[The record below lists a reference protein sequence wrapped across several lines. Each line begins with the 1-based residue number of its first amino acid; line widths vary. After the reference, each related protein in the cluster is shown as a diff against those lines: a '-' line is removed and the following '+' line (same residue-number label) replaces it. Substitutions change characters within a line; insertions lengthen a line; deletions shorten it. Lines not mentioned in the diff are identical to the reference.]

1 MGVLAAIV
9 LPLFNI
15 PLMTRMRRRKSSS
28 DISLIWAIGVFSCVV
43 IMLPA
48 AILSKDL
55 VFKLF
60 AVMNVILFS
69 GVVYHVLKYRKNPAH
84 PKKP

>member
-1 MGVLAAIV
+1 MITILGVLAAIV

-15 PLMTRMRRRKSSS
+15 SLMLRIRRRKSSN
-28 DISLIWAIGVFSCVV
+28 DISIVWAIGVFSCVLL
-43 IMLPA
+43 MLPS

-69 GVVYHVLKYRKNPAH
+69 GVVYHVLKYRK
-84 PKKP
+84 

>member
-1 MGVLAAIV
+1 MGMLAAIV

-15 PLMTRMRRRKSSS
+15 SLMMRMRRRKSSS
-28 DISLIWAIGVFSCVV
+28 DISLVWTIGVFSCVV
-43 IMLPA
+43 IMLPS

-69 GVVYHVLKYRKNPAH
+69 GVVYHVLKYRK
-84 PKKP
+84 

>member
-1 MGVLAAIV
+1 MITILGVLAAIV

-15 PLMTRMRRRKSSS
+15 SLMLRIRRRKSSN
-28 DISLIWAIGVFSCVV
+28 DISIVWAIGVFSCVLL
-43 IMLPA
+43 MLPS

-60 AVMNVILFS
+60 EVMNVILFS
-69 GVVYHVLKYRKNPAH
+69 GVVYHVLKYRK
-84 PKKP
+84 

>member
-1 MGVLAAIV
+1 MITILGMLAAIV

-15 PLMTRMRRRKSSS
+15 PLMMRMRRRKSSS
-28 DISLIWAIGVFSCVV
+28 DISLVWTIGVFSCVV
-43 IMLPA
+43 IMLPS

-60 AVMNVILFS
+60 AIMNVIFFS
-69 GVVYHVLKYRKNPAH
+69 GVVYHVVKYRK
-84 PKKP
+84 

>member
-1 MGVLAAIV
+1 MIILGMLAAIV

-15 PLMTRMRRRKSSS
+15 PLMIKMRRRKSSS
-28 DISLIWAIGVFSCVV
+28 DISLVWTIGVFSCVLL
-43 IMLPA
+43 MLPA

-69 GVVYHVLKYRKNPAH
+69 GVVYHVLKYRK
-84 PKKP
+84 

>member
-15 PLMTRMRRRKSSS
+15 SLMLRIRRRKSSN
-28 DISLIWAIGVFSCVV
+28 DISIVWAIGVFSCVLL
-43 IMLPA
+43 MLPS

-60 AVMNVILFS
+60 EVMNVILFS
-69 GVVYHVLKYRKNPAH
+69 GVVYHVLKYRK
-84 PKKP
+84 

>member
-1 MGVLAAIV
+1 MITILGVLAAIV

-28 DISLIWAIGVFSCVV
+28 DISLIWTIGVFSCVV
-43 IMLPA
+43 IMLPS

-60 AVMNVILFS
+60 EVMNVILFS
-69 GVVYHVLKYRKNPAH
+69 GVVYHVLKYRK
-84 PKKP
+84 

>member
-15 PLMTRMRRRKSSS
+15 SLMLRIRRRKSSN
-28 DISLIWAIGVFSCVV
+28 DISIVWAIGVFSCVLL
-43 IMLPA
+43 MLPS

-69 GVVYHVLKYRKNPAH
+69 GVVYHVLKYRK
-84 PKKP
+84 